1 MTTPDP
7 LVRTRIRVEQ
17 DVFAVRQLGREVG
30 RLVGLEAQDQ
40 IRLATA
46 LSEVGRLLVAEGRD
60 TDVVFATTP
69 DGLPYIGTHRRY
81 PRHLFALGYGGNGMT
96 FGFLAARMLLRR
108 VLDGPSDDDE
118 WFGFGRVRPR
128 SRVSAFRA

>member
-46 LSEVGRLLVAEGRD
+46 LSEVGRLMVAGGRD
-60 TDVVFATTP
+60 SEVVFAAAP
-69 DGLPYIGTHRRY
+69 HGVP
-81 PRHLFALGYGGNGMT
+81 ALTVTLQHPEPGG
-96 FGFLAARMLLRR
+96 AARLTAQLAQVGRLVDAMEVRDGSSERSCGCHVDSRR
-108 VLDGPSDDDE
+108 T
-118 WFGFGRVRPR
+118 RR
-128 SRVSAFRA
+128 S